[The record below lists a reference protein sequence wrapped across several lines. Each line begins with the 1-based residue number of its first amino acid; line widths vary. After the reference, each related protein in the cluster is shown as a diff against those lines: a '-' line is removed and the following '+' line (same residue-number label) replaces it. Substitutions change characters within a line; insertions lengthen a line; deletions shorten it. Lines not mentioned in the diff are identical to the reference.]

1 MKVAALSFAA
11 LGLSFT
17 LGSAA
22 QAASLVSHDNW
33 ADGSGVVTDTSTRAP
48 VSTCGNATSGAGVA
62 LTDGGMTDVRMSRV
76 LRSPRAVPARRTD
89 LARPSGA
96 PAGLGRPCRA
106 GRLFAGAP
114 ERAL

>member
-1 MKVAALSFAA
+1 MKTWVRKSLKIGVLAAGMMAF
-11 LGLSFT
+11 
-17 LGSAA
+17 GSTAA
-22 QAASLVSHDNW
+22 QAASITTHDNW
-33 ADGSGVVTDTSTRAP
+33 GDASGVVTDTSTRAP

-96 PAGLGRPCRA
+96 
-106 GRLFAGAP
+106 
-114 ERAL
+114 